1 MFKHVIGCF
10 AVAAFCGSAASAQP
24 AKRIDF
30 ARDVQPIFK
39 TSCYGCHGP
48 KQQMNNFRLDRR
60 KDALRGGTLV
70 MISPGSSE
78 ASRLYHRVAGD
89 GYGMPMPPTGPL
101 TKDQV
106 ETIKAWIEQGAVWP
120 DALSGDT
127 PPPPP
132 DQKATRLMEA
142 LRAGDQTAA
151 KKLLS
156 EDPQVVNRKG
166 PGGSTPLMFAVLYGN
181 AATVQLFL
189 NNGAD
194 PNIRNDA
201 GATALMWAVG
211 DLEKTRL
218 LLDKKADANAK
229 SDDFR
234 TPLLIAAGLAGGSPV
249 VKLLLDH
256 GADPSTQ
263 ASCLFGNT
271 SPLAEAAYAGDASSV
286 QLLLDHGADAK
297 AAGYLPLAYSLRT
310 DCRKCFDLLIRS
322 ATPESVNIAMMLAAP
337 PLGNATMAKLFLDHG
352 ADANAKGPDGHSILM
367 VAATSDAP
375 SLDAI
380 KTLVS
385 HGANLSDKG
394 PDGLTALDWAKG
406 RGQTPVV
413 DLLLQ
418 SGGKDTVSPH
428 PALTPKP
435 ATTARAALD
444 RSLPLLQKTDATFIR
459 KAGCISCHNNT
470 LTAVTMAAAQKGGL
484 PVEAN
489 AAQKQTQTIA
499 AYLDTWR
506 ERALQGFGI
515 PGDADTVSYILLGL
529 AAGNHQPDPA
539 TDAMAY
545 YLKSRQSPDGQWVPI
560 GHRPPLESST
570 FEVTAT
576 SMRALQVYG
585 PKAQRADY
593 DKAVKRA
600 ADWLATAEPQT
611 NEDRIFQILG
621 LAWAGAPKEKM
632 QKAAAALI
640 AQQRSDGGWSQIPSL
655 ASDAY
660 ATGQALVALSQAG
673 AKSNP
678 AFERGTKFLL
688 NSQLEDGS
696 WYVKSRAIPIQPY
709 FEADFPHGHDQWIS
723 ASATNWASQALVA
736 SLK

>member
-1 MFKHVIGCF
+1 MFKHLIGCI
-10 AVAAFCGSAASAQP
+10 AVAALTGSFAFAQP
-24 AKRIDF
+24 AKKIDF

-70 MISPGSSE
+70 MITPGSSD

-101 TKDQV
+101 TKEQV
-106 ETIKAWIEQGAVWP
+106 DTIKAWIDQGAVWP

-142 LRAGDQTAA
+142 LRAGDQSAA

-156 EDPQVVNRKG
+156 EDPTVVNRRG
-166 PGGSTPLMFAVLYGN
+166 PGGSTPLMYAVLYGN

-194 PNIRNDA
+194 PNVKNDA
-201 GATALMWAVG
+201 GATALMWAAG

-234 TPLLIAAGLAGGSPV
+234 TPLIIAAGFAGNASV

-256 GADPSTQ
+256 GADPSAQ

-271 SPLAEAAYAGDASSV
+271 TPLAEAAYAGDAASV

-297 AAGYLPLAYSLRT
+297 AAGYLPLSNSLRT
-310 DCRKCFDLLIRS
+310 NCTKCFDLLIKS
-322 ATPESVNIAMMLAAP
+322 ATPESVNIAMMFAAP
-337 PLGNATMAKLFLDHG
+337 PLGDATRTKLFLDRG

-367 VAATSDAP
+367 VAATSDAH
-375 SLDAI
+375 SLDVI

-385 HGANLSDKG
+385 KGASLSDKG
-394 PDGLTALDWAKG
+394 PDGLTALDWAER

-418 SGGKDTVSPH
+418 SGGKDSALPR
-428 PALTPKP
+428 PAVTPKP
-435 ATTARAALD
+435 ASNARAALD
-444 RSLPLLQKTDATFIR
+444 RSLPLLQKTDSTFIR

-470 LTAVTMAAAQKGGL
+470 LTAVTIATAQKGGV
-484 PVEAN
+484 PVQSEL
-489 AAQKQTQTIA
+489 AQKQTQIIA

-539 TDAMAY
+539 TDSMAY
-545 YLKSRQSPDGQWVPI
+545 FLKARQSPDGQWVPI

-585 PKAQRADY
+585 PKAQRAEY

-600 ADWLATAEPQT
+600 ADWLANAKPQT
-611 NEDRIFQILG
+611 NEDRVFQILG
-621 LAWAGAPKEKM
+621 MAWAGASKDKM

-660 ATGQALVALSQAG
+660 ATGQALVALAQAG
-673 AKSNP
+673 AKSDA
-678 AFERGTKFLL
+678 AFQRGTKFLL

-723 ASATNWASQALVA
+723 ASATNWASQALVE